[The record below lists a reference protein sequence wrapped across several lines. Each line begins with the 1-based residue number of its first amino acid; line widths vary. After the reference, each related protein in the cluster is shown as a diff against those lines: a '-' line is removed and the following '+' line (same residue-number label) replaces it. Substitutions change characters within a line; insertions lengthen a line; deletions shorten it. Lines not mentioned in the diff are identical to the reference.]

1 MYFHTILL
9 QVSLFQQVDFQQH
22 DQLIQIKLSLNNY
35 GEDQILDEQQILAW
49 RFLKN
54 IIGINQLPF
63 ISFPLNKGMNCITIC
78 FNWGNNYHTILVL
91 QFDWSWYRYSPFGN
105 GFLYILIN
113 NNRYIIKCST
123 VFNSEGNISNSV
135 TMFWLMSIHFL
146 FVILVRSWKSKKHT
160 LVVFHHMSNNIS
172 VTSFKASDNYFNKK
186 NNYL

>member
-1 MYFHTILL
+1 MERIRFWMSNKSWH
-9 QVSLFQQVDFQQH
+9 
-22 DQLIQIKLSLNNY
+22 
-35 GEDQILDEQQILAW
+35 EDS
-49 RFLKN
+49 
-54 IIGINQLPF
+54 F

-105 GFLYILIN
+105 GF
-113 NNRYIIKCST
+113 IIKCST

-172 VTSFKASDNYFNKK
+172 VTSFKAFISIVLESESHTIPSCSLHCVSYPKVK
-186 NNYL
+186 MIKS